1 MIARPGD
8 SVGHHHLPTFLS
20 AIRVTSLLLL
30 LRTSYNKLQHAH
42 IIIDA
47 LSFLSTPSL
56 ALDAFSIS
64 GWHPGSS
71 DLVMIAA
78 QFTLAGLS
86 EMPACTLAAFAAL
99 LVLITPYIASLLSQP
114 SHTQRL
120 VASLAI
126 YMLLSGQQ
134 QHRSAKRFTVD
145 QQRTTSESK
154 IPSAANSEPSRPRSQ
169 LSSPSFQKRSSASR
183 PAAPSGNE
191 SSVPE
196 KVLRVQSEQCP
207 QLIDA
212 CYLDAAAA
220 PPYPS
225 GLVKAVADELS
236 TKLLSNP
243 HSKSPSAI
251 STADQI
257 TSVRLRVMR
266 ELFGI
271 QDTHNWHLVFTSGAT
286 ASLKLVGES
295 FDWKS
300 VASSSKASPGFS
312 YLLES
317 HTSAVG
323 IRVIAARAGV
333 TSSTFSENDDLT
345 QVGAS
350 GLVVLP
356 LQCNATGRRYSD
368 LVKRVCRAK
377 RNDTLVMVDAAS
389 YLSSSSRLDM
399 LQVLPEET
407 PDMIAFS
414 FYKIFGYPTGLGGL
428 LVKASA
434 APRLSNK
441 TYFGGGTVDSVLAE
455 SRWTKPRKE
464 FEARFEDGTV
474 NIHGIVAVNKALD
487 YYGETFGPWAARSE
501 YVGGLREKLI
511 RAMRGLMH
519 GNGSAVVRFYPE
531 NDAEKEFGP
540 IINFNILNSNGSIVP
555 PQEVERLASISNI
568 HLRMGRHCNP
578 GFVTSQLGI
587 THEQL
592 KTEYAEGV
600 GCDDAGADAG
610 LAVSVSLR
618 ASLCLLNVEEDV
630 ERLIGFIARFFL
642 SCSPIS
648 SMHSVSE
655 KTASR
660 KEKRFE
666 LTNITVYPVKSCAGQ
681 NLRPG
686 QEWGLTRHGLEYD
699 RKWIVMNFAN
709 GKALSQ
715 KRFPKMALIRPSI
728 DLATRKMTVSIA
740 GSSTSVAVDL
750 EDDSQ
755 YLDDASSSISA
766 EVCGAEIRPRA
777 HKCEILRRMLTDLL
791 GVSCTLARQA
801 TEVSRHSKL
810 DSGSDKIPLI
820 FSNESPFLMINSAS
834 VDKVSRWIQQD
845 SQPALLPGS
854 EELASDSGYSSVS
867 HSLDGKEEGGIMAQ
881 AASFRANFLISPP
894 STSAQEIK
902 AVEAFAEDE
911 LSRVVMGGKHVFG
924 VLGECRRCLMVCV
937 DQETGEV
944 KPQTLKALAKY
955 RRNARGRVIFGSHL
969 CWLPDIGL
977 KEEGAKVWVGMEV
990 VAS

>member
-1 MIARPGD
+1 M
-8 SVGHHHLPTFLS
+8 S
-20 AIRVTSLLLL
+20 
-30 LRTSYNKLQHAH
+30 
-42 IIIDA
+42 
-47 LSFLSTPSL
+47 
-56 ALDAFSIS
+56 
-64 GWHPGSS
+64 
-71 DLVMIAA
+71 
-78 QFTLAGLS
+78 
-86 EMPACTLAAFAAL
+86 ACTLAAFAAL
-99 LVLITPYIASLLSQP
+99 LVLITPYIASLLSQL
-114 SHTQRL
+114 SLTQRL
-120 VASLAI
+120 IASLAI
-126 YMLLSGQQ
+126 YMLVSGQQ

-154 IPSAANSEPSRPRSQ
+154 IPSAANSKPSQPRSQ

-183 PAAPSGNE
+183 PAAPSVNE

-196 KVLRVQSEQCP
+196 KVSRVQSEQCP

-333 TSSTFSENDDLT
+333 TSSSFSENDDLT

-356 LQCNATGRRYSD
+356 LQCNATGRR
-368 LVKRVCRAK
+368 
-377 RNDTLVMVDAAS
+377 
-389 YLSSSSRLDM
+389 LDM
-399 LQVLPEET
+399 PQVLPDET

-474 NIHGIVAVNKALD
+474 NIHGIVAVNKAID

-519 GNGSAVVRFYPE
+519 GNGSAVVRLYPE

-587 THEQL
+587 TPEQL

-648 SMHSVSE
+648 SMHSVSG

-666 LTNITVYPVKSCAGQ
+666 LANITVYPVKSCAGQ

-686 QEWGLTRHGLEYD
+686 QKWGLTRHGLEYD
-699 RKWIVMNFAN
+699 REWIVMNLAN

-728 DLATRKMTVSIA
+728 DLATRKITVSIA
-740 GSSTSVAVDL
+740 DSSTSVAVDL

-755 YLDDASSSISA
+755 YVDDASSSISA

-791 GVSCTLARQA
+791 GVSCTLARQT

-867 HSLDGKEEGGIMAQ
+867 RSLNGKEEGGIMAQ

-902 AVEAFAEDE
+902 TVEAFAEDE

-944 KPQTLKALAKY
+944 KPQTLKSLAKY
-955 RRNARGRVIFGSHL
+955 RRNARGRILFGSHL